1 MTFKLSPEITLPA
14 SAPTSTF
21 AFLGTRRYGKTY
33 AAGVMIEEFLAAGVQ
48 CVIIDPVGSWC
59 ALRLDADGK
68 KKGISIPVFGGE
80 HGDVPLEHTAGRLVA
95 KLIVDKRLSVV
106 LDLSDMTEGQQR
118 RFVTDFAKELF
129 QLKKRNKSPMHL
141 VFEECH
147 EFFPQFVD
155 SSQAEMVGATKR
167 LWKIGGNLGL
177 GGSLISQ
184 RAAEVNKGAL
194 NLSDTIVTTRLKAPE
209 DVKRIRDWA
218 NSNGVSDEAIAKLP
232 TLPKHRVIVWN
243 EEGTA
248 VETTFRKKKTF
259 DSSRTPEEG
268 DLRPVA
274 ELPKIDLDEI
284 QKAIAATVDEE
295 VARKSSKVD
304 SDQIRKL
311 NTALQAELADL
322 KNRRPQPVEPQVI
335 YKIPEHVEATLK
347 SVAETMAT
355 IRNKDVEHAKTID
368 HLHRTVVTNL
378 AKLVLNN
385 KKIRHVGPKQ
395 LPIKHVGARQPMIIL
410 TKKVDSQTESSGEKL
425 PPGAQRMLA
434 ALKNSLSPSLHQ
446 TNVAMISGMRITG
459 TFSTYKSILNKRG
472 YINTDGGM
480 MTITDEGRRYDIQI
494 DTPKTPQEIVNYW
507 KRQLP
512 DKCAV
517 MINFVIEHGRA
528 TQAEMANAADMTES
542 GTFSTYKSKIV
553 SAGLIVKVGQ
563 GVYEPAPDL
572 KQS

>member
-1 MTFKLSPEITLPA
+1 VKTFKLSPEITLPA

-33 AAGVMIEEFLAAGVQ
+33 SAGVMVEEFLDAGVQ
-48 CVIIDPVGSWC
+48 CVIIDPVGSWW
-59 ALRLDADGK
+59 ALRLAADGK

-80 HGDVPLEHTAGRLVA
+80 HGDIPLEHTAGRLVA
-95 KLIVDKRLSVV
+95 KLVVEKRISVV
-106 LDLSDMTEGQQR
+106 LDLSDLTDSQQR

-129 QLKKRNKSPMHL
+129 QLKKRNKSPLHL

-147 EFFPQFVD
+147 EFFPQVFD
-155 SSQAEMVGATKR
+155 ASHMEMVGATKR

-177 GGSLISQ
+177 GGTLISQ

-232 TLPKHRVIVWN
+232 TLPKQQVIVWN

-248 VETTFRKKKTF
+248 VETKFRKKRTF

-268 DLRPVA
+268 DLKPVSV
-274 ELPKIDLDEI
+274 LPKIDLDEI
-284 QKAIAATVDEE
+284 KKDMAATVELDD
-295 VARKSSKVD
+295 VKKKSSKAEVD
-304 SDQIRKL
+304 QLLRI
-311 NTALQAELADL
+311 NVALQAELKDL
-322 KNRRPQPVEPQVI
+322 KNRRAATAEPQVV
-335 YKIPEHVEATLK
+335 YKTPEHVEAALRK
-347 SVAETMAT
+347 VATSLTML
-355 IRNKDVEHAKTID
+355 RNLDLEHSKTID
-368 HLHRTVVTNL
+368 SLYKTTLVDLSKILLDRKKSKVVENRQAPVAPQKPFKDHIQNPKVNTNS
-378 AKLVLNN
+378 
-385 KKIRHVGPKQ
+385 PDQ
-395 LPIKHVGARQPMIIL
+395 
-410 TKKVDSQTESSGEKL
+410 KL

-446 TNVAMISGMRITG
+446 RNVAMLSGMKLTG
-459 TFSTYKSILNKRG
+459 TFSTYKSILKKSG
-472 YINTDGGM
+472 YVETNGGM
-480 MTITDEGRRYDIQI
+480 MTITDEGRAYEI
-494 DTPKTPQEIVNYW
+494 DVSAPSTPEEILAYW
-507 KRQLP
+507 KPQLP
-512 DKCAV
+512 DKCSA
-517 MINFVIEHGRA
+517 MLDFIIQNGRA
-528 TQAEMANAADMTES
+528 TQSQLAEAAGMSDS

-563 GVYEPAPDL
+563 GEYEPAPIL

>member
-1 MTFKLSPEITLPA
+1 MKNFKLSPEITLPA

-33 AAGVMIEEFLAAGVQ
+33 SAGVMVEEFLDAGVQ
-48 CVIIDPVGSWC
+48 CVIIDPVGSWW
-59 ALRLDADGK
+59 ALRLAADGK

-80 HGDVPLEHTAGRLVA
+80 HGDIPLEHTAGRLVA
-95 KLIVDKRLSVV
+95 KLVVEKRISVV
-106 LDLSDMTEGQQR
+106 LDLSDLTDSQQR

-129 QLKKRNKSPMHL
+129 QLKKRNKSPLHL

-147 EFFPQFVD
+147 EFFPQVFD
-155 SSQAEMVGATKR
+155 ASHMEMVGATKR

-177 GGSLISQ
+177 GGTLISQ

-232 TLPKHRVIVWN
+232 TLPKQQVIVWN

-248 VETTFRKKKTF
+248 VETKFRKKRTF

-268 DLRPVA
+268 DLKPVTV
-274 ELPKIDLDEI
+274 LPKIDLDEI
-284 QKAIAATVDEE
+284 KKDMAATVE
-295 VARKSSKVD
+295 VDNGNQSRPEIAGLKQALAYSQRHAR
-304 SDQIRKL
+304 
-311 NTALQAELADL
+311 ELAQQL
-322 KNRRPQPVEPQVI
+322 ALRVEPTPS
-335 YKIPEHVEATLK
+335 IPEHVDTTIK
-347 SVAETMAT
+347 KVAETLT
-355 IRNKDVEHAKTID
+355 LIRMKEAENQMQID
-368 HLHRTVVTNL
+368 YLYKSAVVDL
-378 AKLVLNN
+378 AKITFRN
-385 KKIRHVGPKQ
+385 KKIKLVQ
-395 LPIKHVGARQPMIIL
+395 SRQPVINDIHPKRP
-410 TKKVDSQTESSGEKL
+410 TIKATEHDGEKL

-446 TNVAMISGMRITG
+446 RNVAMLSGMKLTG
-459 TFSTYKSILNKRG
+459 TFSTYKSILKKSG
-472 YINTDGGM
+472 YIEGNGGM
-480 MTITDEGRRYDIQI
+480 MSITAEGRAYEINI
-494 DTPKTPQEIVNYW
+494 SAPSTPEEILAYW
-507 KRQLP
+507 KPQLP
-512 DKCAV
+512 DKCSA
-517 MINFVIEHGRA
+517 MLDFIIQNGRA
-528 TQAEMANAADMTES
+528 TQNELAEAAGMTDS

-563 GVYEPAPDL
+563 GQYEPADIL